1 MIAAHGRRPAR
12 ALLIALAAAV
22 LIGAAALALAKR
34 DRASTLPARA
44 ASERPALLLLTTLPL
59 VFAEDFTLEGG
70 GSPALDALKTR
81 YAVIPIAT
89 TEAKALSQARLLLM
103 AHPLAQPAEALVELD
118 AWVRGGGRL
127 LLLADPR
134 LDWPSKRPLG
144 DNLRPPPAFADTG
157 LLAHWGLRLDS
168 PDKPGPVERELGG
181 RKVLVWSPGSISG
194 RCAIGGDGF
203 VARCRIGKGQA
214 TVAADADFLNVEQL
228 DGAQH
233 NLQALL
239 AELERLELSAGRLRD

>member
-1 MIAAHGRRPAR
+1 MIASPGGGSAR
-12 ALLIALAAAV
+12 AFLVALAAAV
-22 LIGAAALALAKR
+22 LIGAAALALAGR
-34 DRASTLPARA
+34 DRTSTLPARPA
-44 ASERPALLLLTTLPL
+44 AERPGLLLLTSLPL
-59 VFAEDFTLEGG
+59 MFAEDFTLEGG

-81 YAVIPIAT
+81 YAVIPIGT

-118 AWVRGGGRL
+118 AWVRNGGRV
-127 LLLADPR
+127 LLLADPM

-168 PDKPGPVERELGG
+168 PDEPGRAERELGG
-181 RKVLVWSPGSISG
+181 RKVVVWSPGSIGG

-203 VARCRIGKGQA
+203 VARCRVGKGLA
-214 TVAADADFLNVEQL
+214 TVVADADFLNVEQL
-228 DGAQH
+228 DGARH
-233 NLQALL
+233 NLEAVL
-239 AELERLELSAGRLRD
+239 AELHRLEPPPGGPRG